1 MGGGQSTDEKLDNV
15 NKKLETMQ
23 HTIDSLPRTAG
34 CDLQAVNR
42 SVNGR
47 LSVMETTISSSRDQ
61 LNEVNQRLDTMRDNM
76 ITGVDCLNEN
86 IINSYYYISQQ
97 NNNTLFVERG
107 FAHGC
112 LSLSDD
118 CKLLIRADNYFH
130 PDHGMGIFWGD
141 DDLSIDWALKGT
153 PIISD
158 RDHHYGSFRQFKEEI
173 GAIEI

>member
-47 LSVMETTISSSRDQ
+47 LSAMETTISSSRDQ

-76 ITGVDCLNEN
+76 ITGVDGLNEN

-97 NNNTLFVERG
+97 NNNIAQGQEHSLFSRDDTDPVEALRASRA
-107 FAHGC
+107 FAAASTGPKK
-112 LSLSDD
+112 LSGLRKCDAEDQSPTAEPAKITGPPP
-118 CKLLIRADNYFH
+118 CS
-130 PDHGMGIFWGD
+130 W
-141 DDLSIDWALKGT
+141 ST
-153 PIISD
+153 
-158 RDHHYGSFRQFKEEI
+158 
-173 GAIEI
+173 